1 MTLDHAPL
9 GHDIPYPSQYDAGLL
24 FPIDRATNRA
34 TIGVGTTLPFHGA
47 DVWNAYELSW
57 LNPRGKPQIA
67 IGRFTVPADTPRIIE
82 SKSFKLY
89 LNSLNQTRMA
99 DPAAYAA
106 CVERDLS
113 AAAGGPVRVELIPPA
128 GFRDERL
135 ADLTGESLDDIDI
148 DVGAYTP
155 APGLLRCATDA
166 DAVEETLTSDL
177 LKSNCPVTGQPD
189 WGSVQIRY
197 RGPRLDR
204 AALLAYIVSFREHA
218 EFHEHC
224 VERIYTDLMATCRPS
239 SLLVY
244 ARYTRRGGL
253 DINPWRATPDWPAP
267 AVQARTAR
275 Q

>member
-1 MTLDHAPL
+1 MNLDHAPL
-9 GHDIPYPSQYDAGLL
+9 GHDTAYPSHYDASLL
-24 FPIDRATNRA
+24 FPIDRGANRA
-34 TIGVGTTLPFHGA
+34 TIGVGAPLPFHGA

-57 LNPRGKPQIA
+57 LDPRGKPQVA

-89 LNSLNQTRMA
+89 LNSLNQTRLP
-99 DPAAYAA
+99 DAASYAERI
-106 CVERDLS
+106 ERDLG
-113 AAAGGPVRVELIPPA
+113 AAAGGPVRVELIPP
-128 GFRDERL
+128 FRFRQERI
-135 ADLTGESLDDIDI
+135 ADLAGDTLDDLDI
-148 DVGAYTP
+148 AVDAYTP
-155 APGLLRCATDA
+155 APELLRCAA
-166 DAVEETLTSDL
+166 DAQEVEETLTSDL

-189 WGSVQIRY
+189 WGSVQVRY
-197 RGPRLDR
+197 RGRRLDH

-224 VERIYTDLMATCRPS
+224 VERIFTDLMATCRPS
-239 SLLVY
+239 SLRVY

-267 AVQARTAR
+267 DVDLRTAR